1 MARADLHY
9 ALAVDHEI
17 LQAAAVDPA
26 LLDPVV
32 RVPSGLPGEA
42 RPFVVLRDY
51 QGPGGYYTERFE
63 IVDAKGRE
71 VYRSGIRRINLR
83 GEMFEDRITDT
94 LNGLAF
100 ADPDEHQLRFYVE
113 DELLGQVPVF
123 LESGMGGDP
132 RLAAEETFKKAVGKG
147 EIIWVTVDTPAVGR
161 RGKATSHTQP
171 VWFVAQAG
179 KIYVLTGP
187 GEQDV
192 EGLVGA
198 ARVEITARSKDLRS
212 RVSRVSAGVR
222 VLPKD
227 DEDWDKLAQAAT
239 PKRLNL
245 PDKTFEDT
253 VRRWRETCEIVEL
266 TPLFGSQAA

>member
-9 ALAVDHEI
+9 ALAVDLEI
-17 LQAAAVDPA
+17 LEAASIDPA

-32 RVPSGLPGEA
+32 RVPSGLPGQA
-42 RPFVVLRDY
+42 RPFTVLRDY
-51 QGPGGYYTERFE
+51 QGPVGYYTERFE

-94 LNGLAF
+94 VSGLALS
-100 ADPDEHQLRFYVE
+100 DTDEHQLRLFV
-113 DELLGQVPVF
+113 DGDLLGQVPLFV
-123 LESGMGGDP
+123 ESGMGGDP

-147 EIIWVTVDTPAVGR
+147 EIIWITVDSPATGR

-171 VWFVAQAG
+171 VWFITQGG

-192 EGLVGA
+192 DGLVSA
-198 ARVEITARSKDLRS
+198 ARVEVTARSKDLRS
-212 RVSRVSAGVR
+212 RVSRVPASVR

-227 DEDWDKLAQAAT
+227 DDWDKFAHSAT

-266 TPLFGSQAA
+266 TPLFTSAAA